1 MSEYVSV
8 KCMYAARMYVYL
20 YVRMSLRVW
29 IRKGVR

>member
-20 YVRMSLRVW
+20 YVRMFVFACVDS
-29 IRKGVR
+29 